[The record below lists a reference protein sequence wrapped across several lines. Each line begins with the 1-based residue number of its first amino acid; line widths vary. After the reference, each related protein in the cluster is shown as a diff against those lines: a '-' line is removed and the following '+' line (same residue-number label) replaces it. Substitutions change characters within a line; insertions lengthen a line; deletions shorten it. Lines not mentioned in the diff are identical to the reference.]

1 MKVLVQSV
9 LADWQGL
16 WFSLILQEH
25 EREDVQQQRRRL
37 PVKKQERCPS
47 DVFSLSPS
55 LHHSCCMRSKER
67 VEKASVEQQKFRM
80 NGQTTVEG
88 QTACQHFGFGIQNG
102 WTDDRRRTDGMSTFW
117 ISGWKDRPTV
127 EGQTT

>member
-1 MKVLVQSV
+1 M
-9 LADWQGL
+9 
-16 WFSLILQEH
+16 
-25 EREDVQQQRRRL
+25 L

-67 VEKASVEQQKFRM
+67 VEKASVEQQKLRM

-127 EGQTT
+127 EGQTTVSELQTSSGRRKLPRE